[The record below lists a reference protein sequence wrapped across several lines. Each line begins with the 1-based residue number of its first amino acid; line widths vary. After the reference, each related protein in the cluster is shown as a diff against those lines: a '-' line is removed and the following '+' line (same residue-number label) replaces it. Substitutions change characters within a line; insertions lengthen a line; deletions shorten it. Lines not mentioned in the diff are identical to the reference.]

1 MIRIN
6 RWQGTVTYASPY
18 MLPPGGAVE
27 QTNMVCLLPGE
38 ISCRAGMQD
47 VYPVVPP
54 ATAATDAALEMWGY
68 SIGNVTDKIFIFDE
82 TGNIRIE
89 EAPSL

>member
-6 RWQGTVTYASPY
+6 KWQGFITYASPY
-18 MLPPGGAVE
+18 LIPAGGGVE

-38 ISCRAGMQD
+38 ISCRAGMED
-47 VYPVVPP
+47 VSVDEDT
-54 ATAATDAALEMWGY
+54 TAAALEMWGY
-68 SIGNVTDKIFIFDE
+68 SIGNTTDKIFVFED

-89 EAPSL
+89 KAPSL